1 MAIWHSGIGSFLKQ
15 ETTLFEVMG
24 IASSDGQY
32 ISTDNRF
39 PVDAVF
45 ADDAVIGIATGTV
58 VSIGNTVDVT
68 FADDAVIGIATG
80 TVVSIG
86 NTVNVSVAN
95 SVTVNQGTS
104 PWVVSPIPQVSLP
117 SGYGQIHKFG
127 AVPEMSQNTN
137 GSIWDEDDT
146 IYPWS
151 TVEAGSTI
159 EVRVVN
165 PNNENNT
172 STDLDGDTVEIQG
185 LDVNYNVITE
195 TVTISGFSVT
205 TTNTFYRVYRA
216 IYANTADIANSKRI
230 LLRMS
235 TTTVGKILENVGQTL
250 MAVYTIP
257 AGKTGHI
264 MRLDVTAQGTST
276 GSFKLYVREGGTGNF
291 GVKHIAEV
299 NGVGGPYQLTYP
311 IPQSFPEKTDIDAR
325 MHTFSNNG
333 RYTCTFDVLLTDN

>member
-1 MAIWHSGIGSFLKQ
+1 MAIWNSGIGTFLKQ

-39 PVDAVF
+39 PVDANISGISS
-45 ADDAVIGIATGTV
+45 DTVI
-58 VSIGNTVDVT
+58 SIGN
-68 FADDAVIGIATG
+68 
-80 TVVSIG
+80 SI
-86 NTVNVSVAN
+86 
-95 SVTVNQGTS
+95 TVNQGTS
-104 PWVVSPIPQVSLP
+104 PWVVSPIPQISLP

-137 GSIWDEDDT
+137 GSIWDENDT

-159 EVRVVN
+159 EVRVVE
-165 PNNENNT
+165 PNNENTT
-172 STDLDGDTVEIQG
+172 STALDGDTVEIEG
-185 LDVNYNVITE
+185 LDSNFNVITE
-195 TVTISGFSVT
+195 TTTISGFSTT

-235 TTTVGKILENVGQTL
+235 TTTVGKILENIGQTL
-250 MAVYTIP
+250 MSVYTIP

-264 MRLDVTAQGTST
+264 LRLDVTAQGTST
-276 GSFKLYVREGGTGNF
+276 GSFKLFVREGGTRNF

-299 NGVGGPYQLTYP
+299 NGTGGSYQLTYP
-311 IPQSFPEKTDIDAR
+311 IPQSFP
-325 MHTFSNNG
+325 
-333 RYTCTFDVLLTDN
+333 